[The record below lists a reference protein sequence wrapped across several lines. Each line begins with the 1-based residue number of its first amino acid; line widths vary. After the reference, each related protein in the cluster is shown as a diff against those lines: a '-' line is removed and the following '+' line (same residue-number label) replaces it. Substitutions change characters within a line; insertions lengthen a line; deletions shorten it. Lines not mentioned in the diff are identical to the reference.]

1 MAHLEALAPEI
12 SLYPY
17 SNGKRVGDRVK
28 FPDTAAFSSMNKT
41 SRFEGDIFNLEVTGE
56 IPRDIDGT
64 FYRVQPVR
72 IPRERRLER
81 TISLS
86 LEVKGS

>member
-17 SNGKRVGDRVK
+17 NNGKRVGDRVK
-28 FPDTAAFSSMNKT
+28 FPDTATFSSMNKT

-56 IPRDIDGT
+56 IPRDINGT

-72 IPRERRLER
+72 I
-81 TISLS
+81 TN
-86 LEVKGS
+86 

>member
-17 SNGKRVGDRVK
+17 SNGRRVGDRVK
-28 FPDTAAFSSMNKT
+28 FPDTAAFSSMNKP

-56 IPRDIDGT
+56 IPRDINGT

-72 IPRERRLER
+72 ITEAIP
-81 TISLS
+81 
-86 LEVKGS
+86 K